1 LTRSGFLSKMSLMK
15 ELSTVEIAK
24 SVAKQ
29 AGLIYV
35 SDQQPGLSRGKKLRD
50 GFQYFDQHGKLL
62 KNEKHLKRIRSLVI
76 PPAWTSVW
84 ICPLENGHIQVTGKD
99 ARGRKQYRYHPS
111 WQQARN
117 ENKFSKMLLFAK
129 MLPKIRSQVKK
140 DLRQDGLTKRRVIAS
155 VIEIMEQ
162 TMIRIGNAEYAASNE
177 SYGLTTI
184 LNRHAKV
191 KGSTIQFKFKGK
203 SSKLHD
209 VTLEDANLA
218 KIVRK
223 CQELPGQE
231 LFGYIDDNGKVV
243 DVTSQ
248 DVNDYLT
255 EITGEHITAK
265 DFRTWG
271 GTVQAAVKLQSL
283 GPYETKT
290 ALKKAIV
297 SAVQHTSEQLRNTTS
312 VCRKY
317 YIHPCVL
324 ESYENGHLFKVHA
337 SCKKAS
343 KNIHRGLYQDEVFAV
358 RLLESATKAGA
369 TNVKATRSRAAA

>member
-1 LTRSGFLSKMSLMK
+1 MDTAPSVPDTLL
-15 ELSTVEIAK
+15 EAK
-24 SVAKQ
+24 TVAKQ
-29 AGLIYV
+29 AGLVYV
-35 SDQQPGLSRGKKLRD
+35 TDTQPGFRRGKKLKQ
-50 GFQYFDQHGKLL
+50 GFQYFDAQGKLL
-62 KNEKHLKRIRSLVI
+62 RTEKHLARIRSLVI
-76 PPAWTSVW
+76 PPAWTDVW
-84 ICPLENGHIQVTGKD
+84 ICANENGHLQVTGKD

-129 MLPKIRSQVKK
+129 MLPKIRAQVKR
-140 DLRQDGLTKRRVIAS
+140 DLKTDGMNRRRVIAA

-162 TMIRIGNAEYAASNE
+162 TMIRVGNAEYAEANN

-184 LNRHAKV
+184 LNKHAAV
-191 KGSTIQFKFKGK
+191 KGSAIHFRFKGK
-203 SSKLHD
+203 SGKQHD
-209 VTLEDANLA
+209 VTVEDPNLA
-218 KIVRK
+218 RIVRK
-223 CQELPGQE
+223 CQELPGQD
-231 LFGYIDDNGKVV
+231 LFAYLDDDGKAV
-243 DVTSQ
+243 DITSQ

-283 GPYETKT
+283 GPCETKT
-290 ALKKAIV
+290 ALKKAILR
-297 SAVQHTSEQLRNTTS
+297 AVEHTSEQLRNTKS

-337 SCKKAS
+337 SCKRARPRQTT
-343 KNIHRGLYQDEVFAV
+343 RGLYQDEIFAV
-358 RLLESATKAGA
+358 ELLKTASKTSS
-369 TNVKATRSRAAA
+369 TTAAA